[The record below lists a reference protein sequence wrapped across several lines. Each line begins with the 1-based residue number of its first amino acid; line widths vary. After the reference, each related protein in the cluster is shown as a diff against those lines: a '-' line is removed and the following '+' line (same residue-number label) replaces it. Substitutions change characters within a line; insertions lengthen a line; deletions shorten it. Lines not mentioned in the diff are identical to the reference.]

1 MSCWQAYLC
10 SVQGDVF
17 AAREKDGDV
26 LVVSG
31 IAQPMDHEAAAFLRD
46 KFPFTAPQRVLH
58 HPRTFGVGDRL
69 GIATPGHLRVF
80 ERFDA
85 VPVLAQQSMR
95 ELKLTGRSYT
105 DVLDSVTLAV
115 FKAGYTLGFGADGD
129 HLKQAEEVHSALNLG
144 YTMITLDCSEH
155 IRGPE
160 GRAELT
166 QALKDRYLG
175 RRFDLDEGPALT
187 FSEDSLAQAQF
198 FYGGALDF
206 VAEIWR
212 SSFESKAQA
221 DLEISIDET
230 ALPTSPLQ
238 HFFAASELRHRGVR
252 MATMAPRFVGEFQ
265 KGIDYIGDV
274 SAFDREMQTHAA
286 IARHFGYKIS
296 VHSGSDKF
304 SVFPFIARHTR
315 GVFHVKT
322 AGTNWLEA
330 MRTVAER
337 DPALYRQAHVFALK
351 SFPAARA
358 FYHVS
363 ARAENVPP
371 LSSLR
376 DEELPG
382 LYDQDDARQL
392 IHITYGLILGNPAL
406 RKALYALWDKEA
418 EAYSA
423 RLEHHIGRHL
433 LALNVGER
441 G

>member
-1 MSCWQAYLC
+1 
-10 SVQGDVF
+10 
-17 AAREKDGDV
+17 
-26 LVVSG
+26 
-31 IAQPMDHEAAAFLRD
+31 MDHEAAAFLRE
-46 KFPFTAPQRVLH
+46 KFPFTAPQKVLH
-58 HPRTFGVGDRL
+58 QARTFGVGDRL
-69 GIATPGHLRVF
+69 GIATPGLLKVF

-95 ELKLTGRSYT
+95 ELKLTGRTYA
-105 DVLDSVTLAV
+105 DVLDSVTFAV

-129 HLKQAEEVHSALNLG
+129 HLKQAEEVRLALSLG

-166 QALKDRYLG
+166 QALRDRYLG

-187 FSEDSLAQAQF
+187 FDQDSLAQAQHI
-198 FYGGALDF
+198 YGGALDF
-206 VAEIWR
+206 AAEVWQ
-212 SSFESKAQA
+212 SCFSGQAQA

-252 MATMAPRFVGEFQ
+252 MKTMAPRFIGEFQ

-304 SVFPFIARHTR
+304 SVFPSIAKHTR
-315 GVFHVKT
+315 GAFHVKT

-330 MRTVAER
+330 MRTVAEK
-337 DPALYRQAHVFALK
+337 DPALYRLVHAHALEN
-351 SFPAARA
+351 FQAARA
-358 FYHVS
+358 YYHVS
-363 ARAENVPP
+363 ARAENIPV
-371 LSSLR
+371 LSTLR
-376 DEELPG
+376 DEELPF
-382 LYDQDDARQL
+382 LFDLDDARQL

-406 RKALYALWDKEA
+406 RKALYTLWDREA
-418 EAYSA
+418 DAYAA
-423 RLEHHIGRHL
+423 RMEHHIGRHM
-433 LALNVGER
+433 LALKVGER